1 MVVVETFFA
10 HHDCEKLCGKVIDHK
25 LLSSDEIQKRYESS
39 VRAWD
44 TYCSPE
50 PYDFL
55 ASPTANPSYKSIC
68 GYDIAAAVQRQRNFN
83 YQQDMRLLTKHLV
96 GVGSCPAILT
106 CALAL
111 GPREFFCEGE
121 EERKASSRL
130 WLT

>member
-1 MVVVETFFA
+1 MNALLPVLQN
-10 HHDCEKLCGKVIDHK
+10 DCEKLCGKVIDHK

-55 ASPTANPSYKSIC
+55 ASSASNVTYKSTC

-83 YQQDMRLLTKHLV
+83 YQR
-96 GVGSCPAILT
+96 PAIAKCVFDLYT
-106 CALAL
+106 AQQPPEKPVPSYNLVLNACN
-111 GPREFFCEGE
+111 
-121 EERKASSRL
+121 
-130 WLT
+130 